1 MNSKQR
7 RARRKLKSD
16 IGQLTETA
24 THCFKDGRILPGLVL
39 LYATIDIV
47 ASLDRPVSKE
57 NADRKDFMSWVDAY
71 VLRGSSLRSSAT
83 DLYAARCGLLHTY
96 TPESRLSREGTAKEI
111 YYAWGTGKA
120 EDLEE
125 AMNRSNLK
133 TPTVAVH
140 ADELL
145 RAVGRGFDKFFR
157 DLSKDPRRAARVYDR
172 AGKWFGGL
180 STELVEAL
188 RDSLDRG
195 SLHPL

>member
-7 RARRKLKSD
+7 RTRRKLKSD

-24 THCFKDGRILPGLVL
+24 THCFKDGRILSGLVL

-71 VLRGSSLRSSAT
+71 VLRGSSLRCTAT
-83 DLYAARCGLLHTY
+83 DLYAARCGMLHTY
-96 TPESRLSREGTAKEI
+96 TPESRLSRERNAKEI

-125 AMNRSNLK
+125 AMNRSNWK
-133 TPTVAVH
+133 TPAVAVH

-157 DLSKDPRRAARVYDR
+157 DLPKDPRRSALVYDR

-188 RDSLDRG
+188 
-195 SLHPL
+195 